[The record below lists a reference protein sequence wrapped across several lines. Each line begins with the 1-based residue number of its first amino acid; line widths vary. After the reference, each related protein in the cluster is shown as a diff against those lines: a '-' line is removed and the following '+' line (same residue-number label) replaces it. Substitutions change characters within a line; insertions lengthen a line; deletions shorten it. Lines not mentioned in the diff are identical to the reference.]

1 MGKRIVAERPRRGE
15 VYLVNFD
22 PTVGAEIRKT
32 RLAVIIQNDV
42 GNRFS
47 PITMVAAITSK
58 FEHPLY
64 PVEVLIRPP
73 EGGLQIESVATLN
86 QIRSLD
92 RRRLIKR
99 LGEVR
104 KHTLDQIDNPSGQ
117 PWARQGVAADV

>member
-1 MGKRIVAERPRRGE
+1 MGKRIAAERPRRGE

-22 PTVGAEIRKT
+22 LTVRAEIRKT
-32 RLAVIIQNDV
+32 RPAVIIQNDV

-73 EGGLQIESVATLN
+73 EGGLQIESVAMLN
-86 QIRSLD
+86 QIRSVD
-92 RRRLIKR
+92 RRHLIKK
-99 LGEVR
+99 LGEVG
-104 KHTLDQIDNPSGQ
+104 KHTLNQIDHALRVSLGL
-117 PWARQGVAADV
+117 AKV

>member
-1 MGKRIVAERPRRGE
+1 MGKRIAAERPRRGE

-58 FEHPLY
+58 FEHALY
-64 PVEVLIRPP
+64 PVEVLIRTP

-86 QIRSLD
+86 QIRSVD
-92 RRRLIKR
+92 RRRLIKK
-99 LGEVR
+99 LGEVG
-104 KHTLDQIDNPSGQ
+104 KHTLDQIDHALRVSLGL
-117 PWARQGVAADV
+117 VEL

>member
-1 MGKRIVAERPRRGE
+1 MGKRIAAERPRRGE

-22 PTVGAEIRKT
+22 PTVGMEIRKT
-32 RLAVIIQNDV
+32 RPAVIIQNDV

-86 QIRSLD
+86 QIRSVD
-92 RRRLIKR
+92 RRRLIKK
-99 LGEVR
+99 LGEVG
-104 KHTLDQIDNPSGQ
+104 KHTLNQIDNALRVSLGL
-117 PWARQGVAADV
+117 VEL

>member
-1 MGKRIVAERPRRGE
+1 MGKRIAAERPRRGE

-47 PITMVAAITSK
+47 PITIVAAITSK
-58 FEHPLY
+58 FERPLY
-64 PVEVLIRPP
+64 PAEVLIRPP

-86 QIRSLD
+86 QIRSVD
-92 RRRLIKR
+92 RRRLIKK
-99 LGEVR
+99 LGEVG
-104 KHTLDQIDNPSGQ
+104 KHTLDQIDHALRVSLGL
-117 PWARQGVAADV
+117 VDV

>member
-1 MGKRIVAERPRRGE
+1 MGKRIAAERPRRGE

-32 RLAVIIQNDV
+32 RPAVIIQNDV

-47 PITMVAAITSK
+47 PITVVAAITSK

-92 RRRLIKR
+92 RRRLIKK

-104 KHTLDQIDNPSGQ
+104 KHTLDQIDNALRVSLGL
-117 PWARQGVAADV
+117 VEV

>member
-1 MGKRIVAERPRRGE
+1 MGKRIAAERPRRGE

-86 QIRSLD
+86 QIRSVD
-92 RRRLIKR
+92 RRRLIKK
-99 LGEVR
+99 LGEVG
-104 KHTLDQIDNPSGQ
+104 KHTLDQIDHALRVSLGL
-117 PWARQGVAADV
+117 VEL

>member
-1 MGKRIVAERPRRGE
+1 MGKRIAADIPRRGE

-64 PVEVLIRPP
+64 PVEVLIRPA

-86 QIRSLD
+86 QIRSVD
-92 RRRLIKR
+92 RRRLIKK
-99 LGEVR
+99 LGEVG
-104 KHTLDQIDNPSGQ
+104 KHTLDQIDCALRVSLGL
-117 PWARQGVAADV
+117 VEL